1 MLIVC
6 EQMRQLRKLLDKK
19 NITWEDCSDNFGKK
33 ISEVWICRTHFEYKG
48 QKWSVANGFGT
59 YGGFNGANFP
69 AWDESENLGL
79 LELYNGYD
87 DPKGWLTAEEVMKEI
102 EK

>member
-6 EQMRQLRKLLDKK
+6 GQMQQLRKLLDKK
-19 NITWEDCSDNFGKK
+19 NISWEDCSDDGKE

-48 QKWSVANGFGT
+48 QKWSAVNGFGT

-87 DPKGWLTAEEVMKEI
+87 DQKAGSQLKRF
-102 EK
+102 